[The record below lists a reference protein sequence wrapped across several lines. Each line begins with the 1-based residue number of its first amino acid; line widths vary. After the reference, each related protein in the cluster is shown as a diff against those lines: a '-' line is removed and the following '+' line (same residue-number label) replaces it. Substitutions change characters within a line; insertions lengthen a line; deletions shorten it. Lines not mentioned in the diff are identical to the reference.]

1 MKEGVNRSVERAM
14 VVMVGGWI
22 KDDGDGVEKCLL
34 WKAGS
39 GKLY

>member
-1 MKEGVNRSVERAM
+1 MKEGVNHSVGRAM
-14 VVMVGGWI
+14 VVMVCGWI
-22 KDDGDGVEKCLL
+22 EDDGDGVEKCVL